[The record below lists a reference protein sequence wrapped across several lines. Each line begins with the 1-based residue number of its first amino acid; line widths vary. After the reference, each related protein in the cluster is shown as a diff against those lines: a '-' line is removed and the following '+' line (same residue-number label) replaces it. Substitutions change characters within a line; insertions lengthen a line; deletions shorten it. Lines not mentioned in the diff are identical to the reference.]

1 MTAIFLLINLLR
13 GLLLLL
19 RGLLLLLRGLLLKL
33 PVGKQR
39 CGLFEQSVIE

>member
-1 MTAIFLLINLLR
+1 MTAIFLLIKVLR
-13 GLLLLL
+13 GLLLE
-19 RGLLLLLRGLLLKL
+19 L